1 MLSWLTVAPYE
12 CPMDVADFDLNL
24 LKAFDALYAERHVT
38 HAGQRIGLSQSAM
51 SGALTRLR
59 EVFKDELFIRSPT
72 GMQPTPRADD
82 LAGPVLAALRLMRD
96 VLHADTFDP
105 AAADHTVTV
114 AMTDYA
120 AFVLLPPLL
129 ARLAVEAPRLDV
141 HVRGIF
147 GRAEAL
153 DLLDNGEANL
163 AIGFPVEVS
172 ARILVHPLLHEG
184 FACIARRGHPAFA
197 EGAGL
202 EAFAAAPHLLVSPEG
217 DRMGLVDHKLAALG
231 LERRIVLSLPQF
243 LVAPFVV
250 ADTDLVATLASRVAR
265 RFAAASL
272 GIAVHEPPI
281 ALPGWPLAMMW
292 HRRVDDHPATTWLR
306 DRIVSHF
313 KSIGAELNLKYID
326 PSYAIRSVPANP
338 YDSVYCVRLAHSAV
352 HAAMSGRTETVIG
365 RWRGRFVHVPM
376 ALAIRQRNT
385 VDPHGDLWMSVLE
398 ATGQPRM
405 FTP

>member
-1 MLSWLTVAPYE
+1 
-12 CPMDVADFDLNL
+12 MDVSGFDLNL
-24 LKAFDALYAERHVT
+24 LKAFNALYAERHVT

-59 EVFKDELFIRSPT
+59 EVFKDELFVRSPT

-82 LAGPVLAALRLMRD
+82 LAVPVSAALRLMRE
-96 VLHADTFDP
+96 VLQADAFDP
-105 AAADHTVTV
+105 AAADHAVTL

-141 HVRGIF
+141 RVRGIF
-147 GRAEAL
+147 GRGEAL
-153 DLLDNGEANL
+153 DLLDSGEAHL
-163 AIGFPVEVS
+163 AIGFPVEAS

-184 FACIARRGHPAFA
+184 FVCITRLGHPAFA

-265 RFAAASL
+265 RFAAGNL

-281 ALPGWPLAMMW
+281 ALPGWSLAMMW
-292 HRRVDDHPATTWLR
+292 HRRVDDHPATIWLR
-306 DRIVSHF
+306 DRI
-313 KSIGAELNLKYID
+313 AEI
-326 PSYAIRSVPANP
+326 ST
-338 YDSVYCVRLAHSAV
+338 LA
-352 HAAMSGRTETVIG
+352 
-365 RWRGRFVHVPM
+365 
-376 ALAIRQRNT
+376 
-385 VDPHGDLWMSVLE
+385 
-398 ATGQPRM
+398 
-405 FTP
+405 

>member
-1 MLSWLTVAPYE
+1 
-12 CPMDVADFDLNL
+12 MDVAGFDLNL

-59 EVFKDELFIRSPT
+59 EVFKDELFVRSPT
-72 GMQPTPRADD
+72 GMQPTPCADD
-82 LAGPVLAALRLMRD
+82 LAGPVSAALRLMRE
-96 VLHADTFDP
+96 VLRADTFDP

-129 ARLAVEAPRLDV
+129 ARLAVEAPGLDV
-141 HVRGIF
+141 QVRGIF
-147 GRAEAL
+147 GRNEAL

-163 AIGFPVEVS
+163 AIGYPVEAS

-184 FACIARRGHPAFA
+184 FTCIARRGHPAFA

-202 EAFAAAPHLLVSPEG
+202 ETFAAAPHLLVSPEG
-217 DRMGLVDHKLAALG
+217 DRMGLVDHTLAALG
-231 LERRIVLSLPQF
+231 LKRRIVLSLPQF

-265 RFAAASL
+265 RFAAASF
-272 GIAVHEPPI
+272 GIAVHEPPV

-292 HRRVDDHPATTWLR
+292 HRRVDDHPATIWLR
-306 DRIVSHF
+306 DRIAEVS
-313 KSIGAELNLKYID
+313 
-326 PSYAIRSVPANP
+326 
-338 YDSVYCVRLAHSAV
+338 
-352 HAAMSGRTETVIG
+352 
-365 RWRGRFVHVPM
+365 
-376 ALAIRQRNT
+376 ALA
-385 VDPHGDLWMSVLE
+385 
-398 ATGQPRM
+398 
-405 FTP
+405 

>member
-1 MLSWLTVAPYE
+1 LVSSLALVPYQR
-12 CPMDVADFDLNL
+12 PMDVAGFDLNL

-59 EVFKDELFIRSPT
+59 EVFKDELFVRSPA

-82 LAGPVLAALRLMRD
+82 LASPVSAALRPMRE
-96 VLHADTFDP
+96 VLQADTFDP

-129 ARLAVEAPRLDV
+129 ARLAVEAPHLDV
-141 HVRGIF
+141 RVRGIF
-147 GRAEAL
+147 GREEAL
-153 DLLDNGEANL
+153 DLLDSGEANL
-163 AIGFPVEVS
+163 AIGHPVEAS
-172 ARILVHPLLHEG
+172 ARILVHPLLHES
-184 FACIARRGHPAFA
+184 FACIARHGHPAFA

-202 EAFAAAPHLLVSPEG
+202 GAFAAAPHLLVSPEG
-217 DRMGLVDHKLAALG
+217 DRTGLVDHKLAALG
-231 LERRIVLSLPQF
+231 LERRVVLSLPQF

-265 RFAAASL
+265 RFAAASF

-292 HRRVDDHPATTWLR
+292 HRRVDDHPATIWLR
-306 DRIVSHF
+306 GRI
-313 KSIGAELNLKYID
+313 AE
-326 PSYAIRSVPANP
+326 V
-338 YDSVYCVRLAHSAV
+338 
-352 HAAMSGRTETVIG
+352 T
-365 RWRGRFVHVPM
+365 
-376 ALAIRQRNT
+376 ALA
-385 VDPHGDLWMSVLE
+385 
-398 ATGQPRM
+398 
-405 FTP
+405 